1 MDIRIFI
8 DTERAEE
15 IHIYAHER
23 TPLIE
28 EIERLV
34 AESNLE
40 LIGYTDSEAIK
51 INLVNVNCFISEG
64 NKVFALTDDRLQIRL
79 RLYQL
84 EDLLDDNFI
93 KINQSCIANIRQ
105 IKKVQATF
113 SGAISVIFNNGY
125 EDYISRRN
133 LKSVKERLGVKL

>member
-1 MDIRIFI
+1 MDIKIFI
-8 DTERAEE
+8 DKERAEE
-15 IHIYAHER
+15 ILIYAHER
-23 TPLIE
+23 TSLIE

-34 AESNLE
+34 SESNLE

-113 SGAISVIFNNGY
+113 SGAISVTFRNGY